1 MSANAGGSPRS
12 HRPDSGFNGEPR
24 DSVPHIAP
32 NRKGIWGWMFFD
44 WANQPFHTLI
54 LTFIFAPYFAAS
66 VIGDAVEGQ
75 AAWGFAVAAGSL
87 AVAVL
92 APILGAVA
100 DAGGARRPWIISFSI
115 VYVAGVACLWVAAPN
130 SVNPTLVLFFLVIAL
145 IGAEFTTVFTNA
157 LLPELGTK
165 REIGRI
171 SGSGWAMGYC
181 GGLVSLAIVLCFLT
195 PAPGSERTL
204 IGLNPV
210 FGLNAA
216 EGEGARATGPMSAI
230 WYVVFMVPFFLWT
243 PDAPRRPVGTVAVK
257 KGLLHLGRTLLSL
270 PARRSLFAYL
280 LSSMFYR
287 DALSG
292 LYVFGGI
299 YAAGVLGWGTFQLG
313 VFGIVGALTGAIGA
327 WAGGHIDTRRG
338 PRPVIV
344 VTIVVLIVVSAMIIS
359 TSPEEVLFIAVGSPD
374 SPSSLP
380 DILFFACGAMI
391 GAAGGSL
398 QAASRSMLVR
408 HAEQGGAAEAF
419 GIYALAGK
427 ATAFLAPFLI
437 ALATDLSGS
446 QRIGVTPVLLLF
458 AIGLALMTLVDAEG
472 DSKA

>member
-1 MSANAGGSPRS
+1 MSESAGSSPRNQKPDTGRS
-12 HRPDSGFNGEPR
+12 GNPGDSGSR
-24 DSVPHIAP
+24 TAR

-66 VIGDAVEGQ
+66 VIGDPVEGQ

-87 AVAVL
+87 AVAIL
-92 APILGAVA
+92 APILGSVA
-100 DAGGARRPWIISFSI
+100 DAGGARRPWIVTFSI
-115 VYVAGVACLWVAAPN
+115 IYVAGVACLWGAAPDA
-130 SVNPTLVLFFLVIAL
+130 VNPTLVLFFLVVAL

-157 LLPELGTK
+157 LLPELGTR

-181 GGLVSLAIVLCFLT
+181 GGLVSLAVVLCFLT

-210 FGLNAA
+210 FGLDAA
-216 EGEGARATGPMSAI
+216 QGEGARATGPMSAI

-243 PDAPRRPVGTVAVK
+243 PDAPRRRVGAGALK
-257 KGLLHLGRTLLSL
+257 KGLRHLGRTLLSL
-270 PARRSLFAYL
+270 PARRSLFAFL

-299 YAAGVLGWGTFQLG
+299 YAAGVLGWDTFQLG
-313 VFGIVGALTGAIGA
+313 VFGIVGALAGAIGA
-327 WAGGHIDTRRG
+327 WVGGRIDAGLG
-338 PRPVIV
+338 PRPIIV
-344 VTIVVLIVVSAMIIS
+344 VTVAVLIVVSAVIIS
-359 TSPEEVLFIAVGSPD
+359 TSPGEVLFIAVGSAD

-380 DILFFACGAMI
+380 DIMFFACGAMI

-408 HAEQGGAAEAF
+408 HAARGGAAEAF

-437 ALATDLSGS
+437 ALATGLSGS

-458 AIGLALMTLVDAEG
+458 TVGLVLMALVDAEG
-472 DSKA
+472 DPKA